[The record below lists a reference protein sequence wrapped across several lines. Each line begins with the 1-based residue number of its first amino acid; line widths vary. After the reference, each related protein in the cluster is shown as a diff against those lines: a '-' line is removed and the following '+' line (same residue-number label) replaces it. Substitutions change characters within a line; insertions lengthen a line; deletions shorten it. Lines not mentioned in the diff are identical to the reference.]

1 MVGNFFRI
9 FKLTFGSQTLLE
21 CVRLRTF
28 SRFGLQQV
36 QVDAHYLQMNLWRF
50 VSDEK

>member
-1 MVGNFFRI
+1 MAGVLNLFDF
-9 FKLTFGSQTLLE
+9 QTLLE
-21 CVRLRTF
+21 CVRLRTY
-28 SRFGLQQV
+28 SKFGLQQV